1 MNYFN
6 QALSLAN
13 MINCLCQL
21 FANSGGYGSE
31 IQDKIQQ
38 IESYLNDFQTEL
50 ENKLSQNGISYEPE
64 MHEDPCEQLAYIIR
78 LMTLLDFNNIQPSD
92 EGGESG
98 GEGGEGGDEIDYYTS
113 IFDLFGQI
121 TSGEEN
127 PCGELEPFDAKL
139 KLNVPC
145 VCRMLGLLEKLDG
158 EVNDEIQELHNRFET
173 LKIEVEN
180 RSSGLLP
187 TELVWPEDTCE
198 QVDLMA
204 KLLAMISLRS
214 DLADA
219 QLIDAYEEFVSQIE
233 LVKEMLAEMGIYPCE
248 NEVELGSDKLYIQA
262 AGSSDSQSEAMGTS
276 TSESES
282 EPEPDEPGITGAV
295 PGVHL
300 RWCFMGELAQ
310 KHLPKGNLSASGTYQ
325 TNIGHNKANDFI
337 RLFKFPYNEDTE
349 AKICLDFNTLT
360 FIDIDIITS
369 SSSVTWIIEH
379 KINSGVEKVRLLFSN
394 PGQYNTAATS
404 PKDAID
410 TYFEE
415 IEISL
420 DNRKLFAAE
429 FHFDNASNA
438 ENKYEAISEYS
449 YRGESDE
456 IISTRISDVIG
467 GHPSQYVKRIV
478 NETIKTVKLTRVGNS
493 EIAMICLE
501 SYHAF
506 YYKNMHLIDYM
517 NQYALTIND
526 SEAFDRLEDTSRFTV
541 NHQWPSFNNGVTI
554 KTQSYRDK
562 WTEAGEG
569 LKYSVERYLDLSKTD
584 LRANAVLNSEDL
596 IDESTF
602 ELSFIDALNIA
613 ATDYHFA
620 RMLGLGEIDETV
632 QGTDS
637 FIYMAEYKLKH
648 PGIDDLTPLLYF
660 TIPTSKEDQRL
671 PLTPALEPIQYGFTP
686 QNDDSDNL
694 IQIDAQ
700 GYAAY
705 GNLRFIRLNKEDYPY
720 ENPDTHTDEFDTGII
735 TKALRFGIEYRDDGQ
750 TFVKPEVT
758 ADPNSPYDNYDTVT
772 SSDIA
777 ENDPVVEGDNA
788 LFVHTET
795 TEGVH
800 DYAIYGINWFNRVS
814 DASPIQSTDETVFPP
829 KESLLPPSKTQILL
843 LQSDLTEL
851 LVLPTEWDNTNNEV
865 DAVFKDKLR
874 VRFDWNHIHN
884 INYPQANKV
893 EFFHRVNPPLEI
905 KGKITTVTPDAN
917 NEKFELQTT
926 SYVVKSTNPTKNI
939 VPTILTADR
948 PAYIGG
954 KLMIDG
960 KVYTITAISGSETA
974 PTIQVQGIE
983 VVTKSFDP
991 ELPRKIILSKSY
1003 EGPKPNSFFSA
1014 IENLNNEANWN
1025 KLNKTIDIVHFG
1037 GSQYTETEVD
1047 DENQTSV
1054 LTIGGIKD
1062 TATVSQQG
1070 SNPNSLLLTFG
1081 AGVNLADHPQKVS
1094 ENVYW
1099 ENGIARIILAN
1110 NKIELK
1116 VTEIVD
1122 NSPLSIMVL
1131 NDSGVTLPSSVEVN
1145 YHPSYVVYID
1155 KEPTN
1160 NFDDANLLPLS
1171 NEEERT
1177 TYISLRSIDDTL
1189 TQTLKSDMANPI
1201 DLKTHKVYEALKP
1214 ADPLGADFATRPD
1227 SFGKSTYTFDTNVD
1241 TSEREPYGMMFLR
1254 ANEDSILKA
1263 LYKKSTFDE
1272 IKIELKAL
1280 EPDAFHTN
1288 RFKDLA
1294 NGTLDGSGNFKT
1306 YEDYAFP
1313 EPDSSEY
1320 NPGLT
1325 GQAKVSEIQR
1335 LVNSAFVPLTKDP
1348 VIYSKIETGYQTD
1361 NTEPVLRNDKGKL
1374 LNNSD
1379 SDYYPYPM
1387 IRKFDNSGWKVRF
1400 TDYTLDG
1407 ASNNDYFYFT
1417 REIDL
1422 NYRFGPRSEV
1432 KGPIQ
1437 LINSKPPEQPKIA
1450 SVITLLADVQLSLN
1464 TRIEFAITPYK
1475 NDNIQKLRIYR
1486 TLNEARAGNVSLMD
1500 MVKEVG
1506 FNTSIFDD
1514 FSDLPFHPY
1523 GELIYYRI
1531 VALREIINEQGSIEY
1546 IPSIPSAKIE
1556 NRLIDENNPT
1566 APIITVTSVVTP
1578 SATTMDNVTLKW
1590 SKTVHNGTYYVFMLS
1605 NSGTWQKIHEISSN
1619 DETFELSLAS
1629 TGLGS
1634 GSLDKTD
1641 EDGDIIYYRF
1651 KIDVENSSG
1660 LMNLNEE
1667 IVTFSHIEQAS
1678 SGISFDGTEGMEIG
1692 STFIVK

>member
-21 FANSGGYGSE
+21 FANSEGYGPE
-31 IQDKIQQ
+31 IQAKIQQ
-38 IESYLNDFQTEL
+38 IESYLNDLQTEL
-50 ENKLSQNGISYEPE
+50 EAKLSQNGISFDTET
-64 MHEDPCEQLAYIIR
+64 HEDPCDQLAYIIR
-78 LMTLLDFNNIQPSD
+78 LMTLLDLNNIQPSD

-98 GEGGEGGDEIDYYTS
+98 GEGGEGGGQTDYYTS

-121 TSGEEN
+121 AASEEN

-145 VCRMLGLLEKLDG
+145 VCRMLGLLGKLSG

-173 LKIEVEN
+173 LKTEVGN
-180 RSSGLLP
+180 RSASLLP

-198 QVDLMA
+198 QVDLLA
-204 KLLAMISLRS
+204 KLLAMISLRP
-214 DLADA
+214 DLADT
-219 QLIDAYEEFVSQIE
+219 QLIDAYDSFINQIGV
-233 LVKEMLAEMGIYPCE
+233 VKDMLAEMGIYPCE
-248 NEVELGSDKLYIQA
+248 NEIELGSDKLYIQA
-262 AGSSDSQSEAMGTS
+262 AGSVESDGSV
-276 TSESES
+276 
-282 EPEPDEPGITGAV
+282 D
-295 PGVHL
+295 GVHL
-300 RWCFMGELAQ
+300 RWSFMNDLAEN
-310 KHLPKGNLSASGTYQ
+310 HLPKGNLSASGTYQ
-325 TNIGHNKANDFI
+325 TSIGHNKPNDFI
-337 RLFKFPYNEDTE
+337 RLFKFPYTSETE

-360 FIDIDIITS
+360 FSDIDKTTS
-369 SSSVTWIIEH
+369 STSVTWVIEH
-379 KINSGVEKVRLLFSN
+379 KINSGVEKVRLLFTD
-394 PGQYNTAATS
+394 PGQYSAAATT
-404 PKDAID
+404 PKDVID
-410 TYFEE
+410 NYLGE
-415 IEISL
+415 IEISI
-420 DNRKLFAAE
+420 DNRKLFATE
-429 FHFDNASNA
+429 FHFDNASSA

-456 IISTRISDVIG
+456 IISTRISDVS

-478 NETIKTVKLTRVGNS
+478 NETVKTVKLTRVGNS

-517 NQYALTIND
+517 NQYALTYDPTDN

-541 NHQWPSFNNGVTI
+541 NEQWPSFNNGVTI
-554 KTQSYRDK
+554 KTQSYKDK
-562 WTEAGEG
+562 WTESDGG
-569 LKYSVERYLDLSKTD
+569 LKHSVEKYLDLSKTD
-584 LRANAVLNSEDL
+584 IRAMALLDSEDDE
-596 IDESTF
+596 DESQF

-632 QGTDS
+632 EGTES
-637 FIYMAEYKLKH
+637 FIYMAEYKLKL
-648 PGIDDLTPLLYF
+648 PGITDLMPLLYF
-660 TIPTSKEDQRL
+660 TLPTSREDQRL
-671 PLTPALEPIQYGFTP
+671 PLTPALEPVQYGFTP
-686 QNDDSDNL
+686 QNDDSDSL
-694 IQIDAQ
+694 IQINSQ

-720 ENPDTHTDEFDTGII
+720 ENPDTHTVEFDTGII
-735 TKALRFGIEYRDDGQ
+735 TKAIRFGIEYRDDGQ
-750 TFVKPEVT
+750 TFVKPEIT
-758 ADPNSPYDNYDTVT
+758 SDPNSPYLNYDN
-772 SSDIA
+772 SSGGDIA

-814 DASPIQSTDETVFPP
+814 DASPIQSTDETAFPP

-865 DAVFKDKLR
+865 GATFKNKLR

-884 INYPQANKV
+884 INYSQANKV

-926 SYVVKSTNPTKNI
+926 SYEVKSTYPIKNV

-960 KVYTITAISGSETA
+960 KVYTITAISGTESA

-983 VVTKSFDP
+983 VVTKSFDQ

-1025 KLNKTIDIVHFG
+1025 KLNKTINIVHFG
-1037 GSQYTETEVD
+1037 ASQYTETEVD
-1047 DENQTSV
+1047 EENQTRI

-1062 TATVSQQG
+1062 TATVTQQG
-1070 SNPNSLLLTFG
+1070 PNPNSFLLTFG
-1081 AGVNLADHPQKVS
+1081 AGVSLADHPQKVS

-1099 ENGIARIILAN
+1099 ENGIARIILAT

-1171 NEEERT
+1171 SEEERT
-1177 TYISLRSIDDTL
+1177 TYFSLRSIDDTL

-1214 ADPLGADFATRPD
+1214 DDPLGADFATRPD

-1241 TSEREPYGMMFLR
+1241 TSVREPYGMMFLR

-1263 LYKKSTFDE
+1263 LYQKSTFE
-1272 IKIELKAL
+1272 TIKNELEAI

-1294 NGTLDGSGNFKT
+1294 NGILDGSGNFKT

-1348 VIYSKIETGYQTD
+1348 VIYSKIEIGYQTE
-1361 NTEPVLRNDKGKL
+1361 NTEPVLRNEKGKL

-1387 IRKFDNSGWKVRF
+1387 IRKYDEGGDWNVRF

-1407 ASNNDYFYFT
+1407 AAENDYFYFT

-1437 LINSKPPEQPKIA
+1437 LINSKPPVQPKVA
-1450 SVITLLADVQLSLN
+1450 GVVTLLADVQLSLN
-1464 TRIEFAITPYK
+1464 TRIEFSITPYK

-1500 MVKEVG
+1500 MVKEVD

-1514 FSDLPFHPY
+1514 FSDLPFLPF

-1531 VALREIINEQGSIEY
+1531 VALREITNEQGNTEY
-1546 IPSIPSAKIE
+1546 IPSIPSEKIE